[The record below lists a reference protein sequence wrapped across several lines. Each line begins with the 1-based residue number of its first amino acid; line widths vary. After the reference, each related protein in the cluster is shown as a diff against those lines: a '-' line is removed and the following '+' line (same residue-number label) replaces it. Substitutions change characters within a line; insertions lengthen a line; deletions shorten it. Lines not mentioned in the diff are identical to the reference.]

1 MIISKHGS
9 LESAI
14 LSILWNLEERGRAA
28 NSVKDV
34 YNAINSISED
44 KKAYTTVKTVMD
56 RLYEKKML
64 TKIKQGNK
72 FYYRTLHSNSEII
85 KKSLNELAERY
96 CSGDIRKLL
105 SLAQTYEQDSKLIGA

>member
-1 MIISKHGS
+1 MVLSLSGS

-14 LSILWNLEERGRAA
+14 LSVLWDLEEKGKTT

-34 YNAINSISED
+34 HDSLNMISEE

-56 RLYEKKML
+56 RLYDKKAL
-64 TKIKQGNK
+64 TRIKHGNK
-72 FYYRTLHSNSEII
+72 FYYKTLYSNSEVV

-96 CSGDIRKLL
+96 CGGDLN
-105 SLAQTYEQDSKLIGA
+105 KLISYADSRSGELVGV